1 MSFVY
6 LMIRELTLLLAFNYW
21 YVGVT
26 GVTISTE
33 ENNRKIEMY
42 RKGEIQILINVN
54 ILTEGTD
61 LPKTHTVF
69 LTRPT
74 VSTVLMTQMVGR
86 ALRGERAGGTKDAY
100 VVSFIDNWNSKIA
113 WVNPET
119 LTEGSYVRNDSEAK
133 RKQHEMR
140 MIAISKLEELALIAD
155 TTVDTSKLEGIPAI
169 ERIPLGMYTFSF
181 IDTVGEQ
188 SMERYHQIL
197 VYSSTKNAYD
207 KLIRSLPYLFD
218 EHNIEDEIIP
228 ENKLDE
234 LLQICKENYFDDNMI
249 PAYNP
254 KDIEY
259 LLKFYAQKESE
270 PLFVT
275 FDELDRKKLDLSAVA
290 KEIHDKDMR
299 RSEEAAYVQGL
310 WEESGSIFP
319 IYYTNFYFFKKMIQV
334 ELDKLSGD
342 IPIISLRPE
351 TTSEKRR
358 IEELPLQKIID
369 IYPAYGLELKENVF
383 EKSKDSDGYYV
394 CACCGYKSG
403 TREYLQ
409 IDHIK
414 PMSKGGLTVADNLQ
428 VLCRNCNMRK
438 GDKI

>member
-1 MSFVY
+1 M
-6 LMIRELTLLLAFNYW
+6 
-21 YVGVT
+21 
-26 GVTISTE
+26 
-33 ENNRKIEMY
+33 
-42 RKGEIQILINVN
+42 
-54 ILTEGTD
+54 
-61 LPKTHTVF
+61 
-69 LTRPT
+69 
-74 VSTVLMTQMVGR
+74 
-86 ALRGERAGGTKDAY
+86 
-100 VVSFIDNWNSKIA
+100 
-113 WVNPET
+113 
-119 LTEGSYVRNDSEAK
+119 
-133 RKQHEMR
+133 
-140 MIAISKLEELALIAD
+140 
-155 TTVDTSKLEGIPAI
+155 
-169 ERIPLGMYTFSF
+169 
-181 IDTVGEQ
+181 
-188 SMERYHQIL
+188 
-197 VYSSTKNAYD
+197 
-207 KLIRSLPYLFD
+207 
-218 EHNIEDEIIP
+218 
-228 ENKLDE
+228 
-234 LLQICKENYFDDNMI
+234 
-249 PAYNP
+249 
-254 KDIEY
+254 
-259 LLKFYAQKESE
+259 
-270 PLFVT
+270 FVT

-351 TTSEKRR
+351 TTAEKRR

-403 TREYLQ
+403 TREFLQ

-414 PMSKGGLTVADNLQ
+414 PMSKGGLTVEDNLQ